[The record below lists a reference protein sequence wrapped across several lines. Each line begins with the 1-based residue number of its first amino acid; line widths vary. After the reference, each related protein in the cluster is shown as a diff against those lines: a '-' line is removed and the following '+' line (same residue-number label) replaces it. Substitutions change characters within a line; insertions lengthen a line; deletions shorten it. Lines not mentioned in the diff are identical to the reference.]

1 MRIASLLSSELTS
14 ALEVWLDALGH
25 SVTNDPNNA
34 DRLIL
39 NFSQLSQ
46 PIKTTIAP
54 CHWLLLDSQLT
65 IAKTIRALQ
74 LRCGY
79 IATAPLQRNT
89 FDQWLAGT
97 ELIEDMFN
105 TNGSQSLAPQK
116 DHFIG
121 PFIDLLTKNIWDKDL
136 REQAKETLVWRDIA
150 LQLPQ
155 FKRLQESHK
164 LTPLQHAQLAC
175 HTITGAQLLAP
186 QNPLLAQITAQHHE
200 HFDGTGYPAQLQGE
214 QIHPMARLAKLYDSY
229 TGLRR
234 HKSYAKAL
242 SHELSMQ
249 KLLHGDGYLWPSQ
262 FDPELLG
269 LLAANATELAVSYQ
283 SWHRE

>member
-25 SVTNDPNNA
+25 TITDDANNA

-54 CHWLLLDSQLT
+54 YHWLLLDSQLT

-79 IATAPLQRNT
+79 IATAPLQHNT
-89 FDQWLAGT
+89 FAQWLAGI
-97 ELIEDMFN
+97 EPIEDMFN
-105 TNGSQSLAPQK
+105 TNDSQSLAPKK

-121 PFIDLLTKNIWDKDL
+121 PFVDLLTKDIWDKDL

-150 LQLPQ
+150 LQLAQ
-155 FKRLQESHK
+155 FKRLQQSHK

-186 QNPLLAQITAQHHE
+186 QDPLAAQIIAEHHE

-214 QIHPMARLAKLYDSY
+214 QIHPIARMAKLYDSY

-249 KLLHGDGYLWPSQ
+249 KLLRGDGYLWPSQ

-269 LLAANATELAVSYQ
+269 LLAANAPELAVLYQ
-283 SWHRE
+283 SWHKE

>member
-14 ALEVWLDALGH
+14 ALEVWLSALGH
-25 SVTNDPNNA
+25 TITDDANNA

-39 NFSQLSQ
+39 DFAQLSQ
-46 PIKTTIAP
+46 PVKTTIAP
-54 CHWLLLDSQLT
+54 HHWLLLDSQLT

-97 ELIEDMFN
+97 EPIEDMFN
-105 TNGSQSLAPQK
+105 TNNSQRPTPKK

-121 PFIDLLTKNIWDKDL
+121 PFVDFLTKDIWDKDL
-136 REQAKETLVWRDIA
+136 RQQAKEVIIWRDIA

-155 FKRLQESHK
+155 FKRLQKAHK

-175 HTITGAQLLAP
+175 HTITGAQLLVS
-186 QNPLLAQITAQHHE
+186 QDPLAAQITAQHHE
-200 HFDGTGYPAQLQGE
+200 HFDGTGYPAQIQGE
-214 QIHPMARLAKLYDSY
+214 QIHPIARMAKLYDSY

-262 FDPELLG
+262 FDPELLK
-269 LLAANATELAVSYQ
+269 LMAEKDTELASLYEQ
-283 SWHRE
+283 WHQ

>member
-1 MRIASLLSSELTS
+1 MRIASLLTSELTS
-14 ALEVWLDALGH
+14 ALEVWLSALGH
-25 SVTNDPNNA
+25 TITGDANKA
-34 DRLIL
+34 ERLIL
-39 NFSQLSQ
+39 DFSQLSQ
-46 PIKTTIAP
+46 PVKTTIAP
-54 CHWLLLDSQLT
+54 YHWLLLDSQLT

-79 IATAPLQRNT
+79 ITTAPLQRT
-89 FDQWLAGT
+89 VFDQWLAGT
-97 ELIEDMFN
+97 EPLADMFN
-105 TNGSQSLAPQK
+105 TNGSQSLTAKK

-121 PFIDLLTKNIWDKDL
+121 PFIDLLTKDIWDKDL
-136 REQAKETLVWRDIA
+136 RQQAKETLVWRDIA

-155 FKRLQESHK
+155 FKRLQEAHK
-164 LTPLQHAQLAC
+164 LTPLQQAQLAC

-186 QNPLLAQITAQHHE
+186 QDPLAAQITTQHHE

-214 QIHPMARLAKLYDSY
+214 KIHPIARLAKLYDSY

-269 LLAANATELAVSYQ
+269 LLAANATELDVLYQ
-283 SWHRE
+283 SWHKE

>member
-14 ALEVWLDALGH
+14 ALEVWLSALGH
-25 SVTNDPNNA
+25 TITDDANNA

-39 NFSQLSQ
+39 DFAQLSQ
-46 PIKTTIAP
+46 PVKTTIAP
-54 CHWLLLDSQLT
+54 HHWLLLDSQLT

-97 ELIEDMFN
+97 EPIEDMFN
-105 TNGSQSLAPQK
+105 TNNSQRPTPKK

-121 PFIDLLTKNIWDKDL
+121 PFVDFLTKDIWDKDL
-136 REQAKETLVWRDIA
+136 RQQAKEVIIWRDIA

-155 FKRLQESHK
+155 FKRLQKAHK

-175 HTITGAQLLAP
+175 HTITGAQLLVS
-186 QNPLLAQITAQHHE
+186 QDPLAAQITAQHHE
-200 HFDGTGYPAQLQGE
+200 HFDGTGYPAQIQGE
-214 QIHPMARLAKLYDSY
+214 QIHPIARMAKLYDSY

-262 FDPELLG
+262 FDPELLK
-269 LLAANATELAVSYQ
+269 LMAEKDTELTSLYEQ
-283 SWHRE
+283 WHQ

>member
-25 SVTNDPNNA
+25 TITDDANNA

-54 CHWLLLDSQLT
+54 YHWLLLDSQLT

-79 IATAPLQRNT
+79 IATAPLQHNT
-89 FDQWLAGT
+89 FAQWLAGI
-97 ELIEDMFN
+97 EPIEDMFN
-105 TNGSQSLAPQK
+105 TNDSQSLAPKK

-121 PFIDLLTKNIWDKDL
+121 PFVDLLTKDIWDKDL

-150 LQLPQ
+150 LQLAQ
-155 FKRLQESHK
+155 FKRLQQSHK

-186 QNPLLAQITAQHHE
+186 Q
-200 HFDGTGYPAQLQGE
+200 
-214 QIHPMARLAKLYDSY
+214 
-229 TGLRR
+229 
-234 HKSYAKAL
+234 
-242 SHELSMQ
+242 
-249 KLLHGDGYLWPSQ
+249 
-262 FDPELLG
+262 
-269 LLAANATELAVSYQ
+269 
-283 SWHRE
+283 